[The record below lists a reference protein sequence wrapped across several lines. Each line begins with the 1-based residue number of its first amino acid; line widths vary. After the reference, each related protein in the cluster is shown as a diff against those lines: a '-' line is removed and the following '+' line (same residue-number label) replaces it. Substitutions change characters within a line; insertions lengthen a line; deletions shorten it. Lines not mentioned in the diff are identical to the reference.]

1 MQPRNNTTLI
11 SSALYSARN
20 AALAVEIARD
30 NGTAVDS
37 QVAQDAVADYLA
49 RRDEVLSMDVTPDIR
64 DLFAK
69 VDTAIEEADVA
80 AIEVALDIAGVKK
93 HPTMAWLEH
102 IHSAVSRHEAETAG
116 LRTQRTTVARCLL
129 EAGFTRE
136 QIAQSLGLSTEDV
149 AGWLETA
156 EAGQE

>member
-20 AALAVEIARD
+20 ATLAVEIARD
-30 NGTAVDS
+30 NGTALDS

-49 RRDEVLSMDVTPDIR
+49 RRDEVLAMDVTPDIR

-69 VDTAIEEADVA
+69 VDTAVQEADVA
-80 AIEVALDIAGVKK
+80 AIEVALDIAGVQQ
-93 HPTMAWLEH
+93 HSTMAWLEH
-102 IHSAVSRHEAETAG
+102 IHSAVSRREAEIAD
-116 LRTQRTTVARCLL
+116 LRIQRAKVARRVV

-136 QIAQSLGLSTEDV
+136 QIAQSLDLSAEDV
-149 AGWLETA
+149 AGWLS
-156 EAGQE
+156 QE

>member
-1 MQPRNNTTLI
+1 MQPRNNMTLI
-11 SSALYSARN
+11 SNALYSARS
-20 AALAVEIARD
+20 AVIAVEIARD
-30 NGTAVDS
+30 TGTALDS

-69 VDTAIEEADVA
+69 VDTAVEEADVA

-116 LRTQRTTVARCLL
+116 LRTQRATVARCVL

-136 QIAQSLGLSTEDV
+136 QIAQSLDLSAEDV
-149 AGWLETA
+149 DGWLKTA
-156 EAGQE
+156 EEDQD

>member
-1 MQPRNNTTLI
+1 MQPRNNSILI
-11 SSALYSARN
+11 SNALHSARS

-37 QVAQDAVADYLA
+37 QVAQNAVADYTA
-49 RRDEVLSMDVTPDIR
+49 HRDEVLAMDVTPDIR

-69 VDTAIEEADVA
+69 VDTAVEEADVA

-102 IHSAVSRHEAETAG
+102 IHSAVSRHEAEAAD
-116 LRTQRTTVARCLL
+116 LRTQRATVARRVM
-129 EAGFTRE
+129 EAGFTHE

-149 AGWLETA
+149 AGWL
-156 EAGQE
+156 GQD

>member
-1 MQPRNNTTLI
+1 MQPRNNSILI
-11 SSALYSARN
+11 SNALHSARG

-30 NGTAVDS
+30 TRSKQDS
-37 QVAQDAVADYLA
+37 QIALDAVADYTA
-49 RRDEVLSMDVTPDIR
+49 RRDEVLAMDVTPDIR

-69 VDTAIEEADVA
+69 VDTAVEEADVA

-149 AGWLETA
+149 AEWLA
-156 EAGQE
+156 QD